1 MLKSGDTD
9 MMNPQF
15 DYYKRNL
22 PNAKYRNVVAWGVNG
37 CSYSEQIGSGGLP
50 TGYHYGWEA
59 PYGKRNPK
67 MEVGIAYQHTYY
79 YATQLEFAY
88 MIHEMHR
95 FTGADISEYI
105 PFLKDVVI
113 FHFEYHKLLQQKRN
127 GKDWDE
133 NGKLVLSPGHAC
145 ETYKGTNPSNLV
157 AALQRNI
164 EGLLQLPNKWINEG
178 EKEQFKDWLERIPPI
193 NYRIRNGVKTIA
205 PVKEERDR
213 ITNAELPQLYPVFP
227 FGIYGL
233 GQPNLDVAV
242 NTWKYGMDRWNDGA
256 IARGMPSGP
265 TPQKDNWWGWS
276 QHAIMLARMGLTN
289 EAKEYVTKKLSD
301 SRGSIDYE
309 SDERTRF
316 PVFYGPRYD
325 WMPDIN
331 WGGSGMI
338 ALQEM
343 LVQTFGNN
351 GKDIRILPAWPKEWN
366 VEFKLHAPENTTVE
380 CKMINGKVG
389 NVIVFPEK
397 RRKNIK

>member
-1 MLKSGDTD
+1 MV
-9 MMNPQF
+9 Q
-15 DYYKRNL
+15 
-22 PNAKYRNVVAWGVNG
+22 A
-37 CSYSEQIGSGGLP
+37 
-50 TGYHYGWEA
+50 
-59 PYGKRNPK
+59 
-67 MEVGIAYQHTYY
+67 
-79 YATQLEFAY
+79 LEFAY

-164 EGLLQLPNKWINEG
+164 EGLLQLPNKWINEV
-178 EKEQFKDWLERIPPI
+178 EKEQFKGWLERIPPI

-276 QHAIMLARMGLTN
+276 QHAIMLARMGLTY

-316 PVFYGPRYD
+316 PVFYCSRYD

-343 LVQTFGNN
+343 
-351 GKDIRILPAWPKEWN
+351 
-366 VEFKLHAPENTTVE
+366 
-380 CKMINGKVG
+380 
-389 NVIVFPEK
+389 
-397 RRKNIK
+397 